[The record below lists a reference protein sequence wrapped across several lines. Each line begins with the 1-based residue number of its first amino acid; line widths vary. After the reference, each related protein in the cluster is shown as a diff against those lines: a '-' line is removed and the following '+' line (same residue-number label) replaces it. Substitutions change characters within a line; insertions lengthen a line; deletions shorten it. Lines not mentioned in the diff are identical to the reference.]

1 MYTPKHFAVEDRA
14 QQLQFMR
21 DYGFATLVSQG
32 ERSPTA
38 THLPLAVEER
48 DDGSVFLMGHVARAN
63 PHWKDLESGTMA
75 LVIFHGPHAY
85 VSPTWY
91 EVHPS
96 VPTWNYAAV
105 HAYGKARLLDAD
117 ATRQLLKTLSDQYE
131 SGLEKPWRMEDLTN
145 DYVKKMLAAIVGF
158 EIAIDRIEGKF
169 KLSQN
174 RPAADRLGVVN
185 ALLQGTPADQ
195 QVARLMQQ
203 VEKRS

>member
-21 DYGFATLVSQG
+21 DYGFASLVSRG
-32 ERSPTA
+32 GHGLTA

-48 DDGSVFLMGHVARAN
+48 NGGSVFLVGHVARAN
-63 PHWKDLESGTMA
+63 PHWQDLESGAEA

-91 EVHPS
+91 EMHPS

-105 HAYGKARLLDAD
+105 HAYGKAQLLDAA
-117 ATRQLLKTLSDQYE
+117 ATRKLLKTLSDQYE
-131 SGLEKPWRMEDLTN
+131 SGRKKPWRMEDLAG
-145 DYVKKMLAAIVGF
+145 DYVEKMVAAIVGF
-158 EIAIDRIEGKF
+158 EIAVERIEGKF

-174 RPAADRLGVVN
+174 RSAADRAGVVD
-185 ALLQGTPADQ
+185 ALLQGVPADQ
-195 QVARLMQQ
+195 QLARLMQRA
-203 VEKRS
+203 EKRS

>member
-1 MYTPKHFAVEDRA
+1 MYTPKLFAVEDRA

-21 DYGFATLVSQG
+21 DYGFATLVSLG
-32 ERSPTA
+32 GHGPTA

-63 PHWKDLESGTMA
+63 PHWKDLESGTEA
-75 LVIFHGPHAY
+75 LAIFHGPHAY
-85 VSPTWY
+85 ISPTWY
-91 EVHPS
+91 EMHPS

-105 HAYGKARLLDAD
+105 HAYGKAKLLDAA
-117 ATRQLLKTLSDQYE
+117 ATRRLLNTLSDQYE
-131 SGLEKPWRMEDLTN
+131 SGREKPWRMEDLTI
-145 DYVKKMLAAIVGF
+145 DYVEKMVAAIVGF
-158 EIAIDRIEGKF
+158 EIAIERIEGKF

-174 RPAADRLGVVN
+174 RPAADRAGVVN
-185 ALLQGTPADQ
+185 GLLQGAPADL